1 MAVLFDCDAIMSLGA
16 YNVLVLHLNIA
27 LLGTLVMCIM
37 IVTVSLVPWCK
48 DSISSRRLTL
58 CTLLLLQ

>member
-1 MAVLFDCDAIMSLGA
+1 MSLGA